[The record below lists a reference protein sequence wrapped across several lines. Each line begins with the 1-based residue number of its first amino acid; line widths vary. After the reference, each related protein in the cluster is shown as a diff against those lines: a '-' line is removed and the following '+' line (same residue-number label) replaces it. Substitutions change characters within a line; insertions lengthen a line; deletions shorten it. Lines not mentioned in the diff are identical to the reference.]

1 MSTLLYALGRWSYR
15 HPWRVLVAWLL
26 LLGIAGGSA
35 AVFMKGTD
43 NAFSIPGTEAQEGI
57 ELLDRSFPQASG
69 TSAQLVIVAA
79 DGGNVTE
86 SPYAGDID
94 DTVSQLENLDGVI
107 AVTDPF
113 SEMVTGMVSDD
124 ESAAIVRL
132 QFDGQ
137 ATDVSDETKTAL
149 EEVADDLRESLPE
162 GSQVAMGGDLFS
174 TSVPALSLIEA
185 VGVLI
190 ALFVL
195 IVTFRS
201 FAVAWFPLVSAL
213 IGVGLAIALIY
224 VSTAFASISSTT
236 PMLAIMLGLAVGID
250 YALFIVARHQ
260 DQVRAG
266 VEPEESAARATG
278 TAGSAVVF
286 AGVTVLI
293 ALVGLGF
300 AGIPFLTTMGIA
312 AAVAVAIAVVV
323 AITLT
328 PALLGFAKHRVAGW
342 GHGRRQR
349 GVALPARRRDAS
361 AADGHEAMTDAASA
375 AEQDEATART
385 APAPAPAPAPAK
397 KTNRWVMLVTRHPI
411 ITTIAVIAT
420 LGVMAIPAA
429 SLGLALPNAGQQSE
443 TSQARQ
449 AYDLTAEHFGPGSNG
464 PLIMTGTI
472 VTSTDPLGL
481 MSDLA
486 DEIEQVPGVKEVAL
500 ATPNETADTGLIQ
513 IVPETAPDDPAT
525 AELVRDLRAL
535 APELEDEY
543 GVTLLVTGFT
553 AVGIDISDRLG
564 AALLPFGIF
573 VVGLSLVLLMIVFR
587 SIWVPIKAALGYLL
601 SVLAAFGVVAAVF
614 EWGWGADLLHVTREG
629 PVISFMPII
638 LMGVLFGLA
647 MDYEVFLVS
656 RMREDYVHARR
667 AAAHHPSRSDR
678 DIAVGAVR
686 SGFTASARVVTA
698 AAVIMFAVF
707 AAFVP
712 EGDSSIKPIALG
724 LAVGIAVDAFLVRMT
739 LVPAIMALL
748 GDKAWWMPRWLER
761 VLPHFDI
768 EGEAVERELALAEW
782 PEPGTTAA
790 VVGEA
795 VAVRADGGTAG
806 EVVLFDEASFRV
818 EPGGTLIVTGD
829 PRAGRAF
836 GLTVAGRLAPDAGRL
851 RVAGHLL
858 PERAAWVRAHV
869 GVALLA
875 EADDRLR
882 ELRRALSG
890 RTALVVIDGI
900 DTLDAAERD
909 QAAAL
914 LRDAEAALR
923 ARSDDAATGRLT
935 VVATAK
941 ADGPALSLLS
951 DARRPDV
958 SSLALRSGAASA
970 SSITEVNA

>member
-43 NAFSIPGTEAQEGI
+43 NSFSIPGTEAQEGI
-57 ELLDRSFPQASG
+57 ALLDRSFPQASG
-69 TSAQLVIVAA
+69 TSAQLVIVA
-79 DGGNVTE
+79 DEGDVVTE
-86 SPYAGDID
+86 DPYAAEIAGTIAA
-94 DTVSQLENLDGVI
+94 LEDLDGII

-113 SEMVTGMVSDD
+113 DEMVSGLVSDD

-137 ATDVSDETKTAL
+137 ATDVSDETKDEL
-149 EEVADDLRESLPE
+149 EQVADDLRETLPE

-174 TSVPALSLIEA
+174 QSVPALSLIEA

-224 VSTAFASISSTT
+224 LSTAFASISSTT

-323 AITLT
+323 AVTLT
-328 PALLGFAKHRVAGW
+328 PALLGFAKGRVAGW
-342 GHGRRQR
+342 GHGRARR
-349 GVALPARRRDAS
+349 GVALRSPRRRGTA
-361 AADGHEAMTDAASA
+361 A
-375 AEQDEATART
+375 AED
-385 APAPAPAPAPAK
+385 APAPADAVATTDAVTPDAPASPAAPK
-397 KTNRWVMLVTRHPI
+397 KTNRWVMLVTRHPVV
-411 ITTIAVIAT
+411 TTIAVVVT

-429 SLGLALPNAGQQSE
+429 SLALALPNAGQQPE

-481 MSDLA
+481 MADLA
-486 DEIEQVPGVKEVAL
+486 DEIEKVPGVKEIAL

-535 APELEDEY
+535 APELEEEY
-543 GVTLLVTGFT
+543 GVDLKVTGFT

-564 AALLPFGIF
+564 AALLPFGVF

-601 SVLAAFGVVAAVF
+601 SVMAAFGVVAAVF
-614 EWGWGADLLHVTREG
+614 EWGWGAELLHVTREG

-667 AAAHHPSRSDR
+667 AGTHATRAGR
-678 DIAVGAVR
+678 DIALGAVR

-712 EGDSSIKPIALG
+712 EGDASIKPIALG

-739 LVPAIMALL
+739 LVPAVMALL
-748 GDKAWWMPRWLER
+748 GEKAWWMPRWLER

-768 EGEAVERELALAEW
+768 EGEAVERELSLAAW
-782 PEPGTTAA
+782 PEPDTTAA

-795 VAVRADGGTAG
+795 VAVRTDGGPAG
-806 EVVLFDEASFRV
+806 DVVLFDGATFRV
-818 EPGGTLIVTGD
+818 EPGGTLLVTGD
-829 PRAGRAF
+829 PRAVRAF
-836 GLTVAGRLAPDAGRL
+836 GLTVAGRLPLSDGLL

-858 PERAAWVRAHV
+858 PGRGAWVRAHV
-869 GVALLA
+869 GVALLGEA
-875 EADDRLR
+875 EDPVR
-882 ELRRALSG
+882 ELRRALGG
-890 RTALVVIDGI
+890 RTSLVVIDGI
-900 DTLDAAERD
+900 DTLDPAERD

-914 LRDAEAALR
+914 LRDAQAALR
-923 ARSDDAATGRLT
+923 ARSDDGGHLT

-958 SSLALRSGAASA
+958 SSLALRAGAASA
-970 SSITEVNA
+970 SSISEVNA

>member
-1 MSTLLYALGRWSYR
+1 VSTLLYALGRWSYR
-15 HPWRVLVAWLL
+15 HPWRVLVSWVLL
-26 LLGIAGGSA
+26 LALAGGGA
-35 AVFMKGTD
+35 LVFMKGTD
-43 NAFSIPGTEAQEGI
+43 NSFSIPGTEAQEGI
-57 ELLDRSFPQASG
+57 QLLDRSFPQASG

-79 DGGNVTE
+79 DGEQVDE
-86 SPYAGDID
+86 EPYATAID
-94 DTVSQLENLDGVI
+94 DTVAHLEDLDGVI

-113 SEMVTGMVSDD
+113 NEMVTGMVSDD
-124 ESAAIVRL
+124 ESAAIIRL

-137 ATDVSDETKTAL
+137 ATDVSDETKAGL
-149 EEVADDLRESLPE
+149 EDVADDLRETLPE

-266 VEPEESAARATG
+266 IDPEESAARATG

-293 ALVGLGF
+293 ALIGLGF

-328 PALLGFAKHRVAGW
+328 PALLGFAKSRVAGW
-342 GHGRRQR
+342 GHGGKRRGMPLPGR
-349 GVALPARRRDAS
+349 SRSVGASATLAADEAPARQ
-361 AADGHEAMTDAASA
+361 ADGAS
-375 AEQDEATART
+375 
-385 APAPAPAPAPAK
+385 PAVAVK
-397 KTNRWVMLVTRHPI
+397 KPNRWVMLVTTHPL
-411 ITTIAVIAT
+411 ITTIAVVVT

-429 SLGLALPNAGQQSE
+429 SLGLALPNAGVQPES
-443 TSQARQ
+443 SQARQ
-449 AYDLTAEHFGPGSNG
+449 AYDLTAEHFGPGANG

-481 MSDLA
+481 MEDLA
-486 DEIEQVPGVKEVAL
+486 AEIEQVPGVEEVAL

-525 AELVRDLRAL
+525 ADLVRALRDL
-535 APELEDEY
+535 APQLEDEY
-543 GVTLLVTGFT
+543 GVDLLVTGFT

-564 AALLPFGIF
+564 AALVPFGVF

-601 SVLAAFGVVAAVF
+601 SVAASFGVVAAVF
-614 EWGWGADLLHVTREG
+614 EWGWGADLLHVTRTG

-647 MDYEVFLVS
+647 MDYQVFLVS

-667 AAAHHPSRSDR
+667 GAGGHASHSRR
-678 DIAVGAVR
+678 DIAIGAVR

-698 AAVIMFAVF
+698 AAIIMFAVF

-739 LVPAIMALL
+739 LVPAVMTLL
-748 GDKAWWMPRWLER
+748 GDNAWWMPRWLER
-761 VLPHFDI
+761 ILPHFDI
-768 EGEAVERELALAEW
+768 EGEAVERELSLASW
-782 PEPGTTAA
+782 PEPHTTAV
-790 VVGEA
+790 VVGES
-795 VAVRADGGTAG
+795 VGVRADAGGTAG
-806 EVVLFDEASFRV
+806 EVVLFEDAAFRV
-818 EPGGTLIVTGD
+818 EPGGTLIATGD
-829 PRAGRAF
+829 PRAARAF
-836 GLTVAGRLAPDAGRL
+836 ALTIAGRLAPTDGRL

-869 GVALLA
+869 GLALLGDGGERVPA
-875 EADDRLR
+875 LR
-882 ELRRALSG
+882 HALAGRAS
-890 RTALVVIDGI
+890 LVVIDGV

-914 LRDAEAALR
+914 LRDATQSLLDDARLTLVLTARTESAALALLADAHRPDVAAIALR
-923 ARSDDAATGRLT
+923 AGSTQTTRSA
-935 VVATAK
+935 
-941 ADGPALSLLS
+941 
-951 DARRPDV
+951 
-958 SSLALRSGAASA
+958 
-970 SSITEVNA
+970 EVNA

>member
-1 MSTLLYALGRWSYR
+1 MSTLLYALGRWTFR
-15 HPWRVLVAWLL
+15 HPWRVLVSWLL
-26 LLGIAGGSA
+26 LLTLAGGGA
-35 AVFMKGTD
+35 ALFMKGTD

-57 ELLDRSFPQASG
+57 QLLDRSFPQASG

-79 DGGNVTE
+79 DGDHVGDD
-86 SPYAGDID
+86 PYAGAID
-94 DTVSQLENLDGVI
+94 DTVAQLEDLDGVI

-113 SEMVTGMVSDD
+113 DEMVSGMVSDD
-124 ESAAIVRL
+124 ESAAIIRL

-137 ATDVSDETKTAL
+137 ATDVSDETKADL
-149 EEVADDLRESLPE
+149 NQVADDLRETLPG
-162 GSQVAMGGDLFS
+162 GSKVAMGGDLFS

-185 VGVLI
+185 VGVLV

-213 IGVGLAIALIY
+213 IGVALAIALIY

-293 ALVGLGF
+293 ALIGLGF

-323 AITLT
+323 ALTLT
-328 PALLGFAKHRVAGW
+328 PALLGFAKGRVAGW
-342 GHGRRQR
+342 GHGSKRRGIPLR
-349 GVALPARRRDAS
+349 TR
-361 AADGHEAMTDAASA
+361 SA
-375 AEQDEATART
+375 AETDTT
-385 APAPAPAPAPAK
+385 PAPAK
-397 KTNRWVMLVTRHPI
+397 KTNRWVMLVTKHPLV
-411 ITTIAVIAT
+411 TTIAVVLT

-429 SLGLALPNAGQQSE
+429 SLGLALPNAGVQPE
-443 TSQARQ
+443 ESQARQ
-449 AYDLTAEHFGPGSNG
+449 AYDLTAEHFGPGFNG

-481 MSDLA
+481 MDDLA
-486 DEIEQVPGVKEVAL
+486 AEVEKVPGVKEIAL
-500 ATPNETADTGLIQ
+500 ATPNQTADTGLIQ

-525 AELVRDLRAL
+525 AELVRALREL
-535 APELEDEY
+535 APQLEDEY
-543 GVTLLVTGFT
+543 GVDLKVTGFT

-564 AALLPFGIF
+564 AALLPFGVF

-601 SVLAAFGVVAAVF
+601 SVMAAFGVVAAVF
-614 EWGWGADLLHVTREG
+614 EWGWGGDLLHVARTG

-667 AAAHHPSRSDR
+667 GAAGHLTRSGR
-678 DIAVGAVR
+678 DIAIGAVR

-712 EGDSSIKPIALG
+712 EGDASIKPIALG

-739 LVPAIMALL
+739 LVPAVMALL

-768 EGEAVERELALAEW
+768 EGEAVERELALTDW
-782 PEPGTTAA
+782 PEPNTAAA
-790 VVGEA
+790 VVG
-795 VAVRADGGTAG
+795 DGVGIRVDTGGSAG
-806 EVVLFDEASFRV
+806 EVVLFEGAGFRV
-818 EPGGTLIVTGD
+818 ERGGTLIATGD
-829 PRAGRAF
+829 PRASRAF
-836 GLTVAGRLAPDAGRL
+836 ALTVAGRLAPTDGRL

-869 GVALLA
+869 GLALLSD
-875 EADDRLR
+875 ADDRVA
-882 ELRRALSG
+882 ELRRALTG
-890 RTALVVIDGI
+890 RTTLVVIEGI
-900 DTLDAAERD
+900 DALDHAERD
-909 QAAAL
+909 QAAAA
-914 LRDAEAALR
+914 LRDAAEALR
-923 ARSDDAATGRLT
+923 AADESAHLTLVLTTRAESAAL
-935 VVATAK
+935 
-941 ADGPALSLLS
+941 ALLA

-958 SSLALRSGAASA
+958 ASIALRSTTQTT
-970 SSITEVNA
+970 TEVNA

>member
-1 MSTLLYALGRWSYR
+1 VSTLLYALGRWSYR
-15 HPWRVLVAWLL
+15 HPWRVLVSWVLL
-26 LLGIAGGSA
+26 LALAGGGA
-35 AVFMKGTD
+35 LVFMKGTD
-43 NAFSIPGTEAQEGI
+43 NSFSIPGTEAQEGI
-57 ELLDRSFPQASG
+57 QLLDRSFPQASG

-79 DGGNVTE
+79 DGEQVDE
-86 SPYAGDID
+86 EPYATAID
-94 DTVSQLENLDGVI
+94 DTVAHLEDLDGVI

-113 SEMVTGMVSDD
+113 NEMVTGMVSDD
-124 ESAAIVRL
+124 ESAAIIRL

-137 ATDVSDETKTAL
+137 ATDVSDETKAGL
-149 EEVADDLRESLPE
+149 EDVADDLRETLPE

-266 VEPEESAARATG
+266 IDPEESAARATG

-293 ALVGLGF
+293 ALIGLGF

-328 PALLGFAKHRVAGW
+328 PALLGFAKSRVAGW
-342 GHGRRQR
+342 GHGGKRRGMPLPGR
-349 GVALPARRRDAS
+349 SRSVGASATPAADEAPARQ
-361 AADGHEAMTDAASA
+361 ADGAS
-375 AEQDEATART
+375 
-385 APAPAPAPAPAK
+385 PASPAVAVK
-397 KTNRWVMLVTRHPI
+397 KPNRWVMLVTTHPL
-411 ITTIAVIAT
+411 ITTIAVVVT

-429 SLGLALPNAGQQSE
+429 SLGLALPNAGVQPES
-443 TSQARQ
+443 SQARQ
-449 AYDLTAEHFGPGSNG
+449 AYDLTAEHFGPGANG

-481 MSDLA
+481 MEDLA
-486 DEIEQVPGVKEVAL
+486 AEIEQVPGVEEVAL

-525 AELVRDLRAL
+525 ADLVRALRDL
-535 APELEDEY
+535 APQLEDEY
-543 GVTLLVTGFT
+543 GVDLLVTGFT

-564 AALLPFGIF
+564 AALVPFGVF

-601 SVLAAFGVVAAVF
+601 SVAASFGVVAAVF
-614 EWGWGADLLHVTREG
+614 EWGWGADLLHVTRTG

-647 MDYEVFLVS
+647 MDYQVFLVS

-667 AAAHHPSRSDR
+667 GAGGHASHSRR
-678 DIAVGAVR
+678 DIAIGAVR

-698 AAVIMFAVF
+698 AAIIMFAVF

-739 LVPAIMALL
+739 LVPAVMTLL
-748 GDKAWWMPRWLER
+748 GDNAWWMPRWLER
-761 VLPHFDI
+761 ILPHFDI
-768 EGEAVERELALAEW
+768 EGEAVERELSLASW
-782 PEPGTTAA
+782 PEPHTTAV
-790 VVGEA
+790 VVGES
-795 VAVRADGGTAG
+795 VGVRADAGGTAG
-806 EVVLFDEASFRV
+806 EVVLFEDAAFRV
-818 EPGGTLIVTGD
+818 EPGGTLIATGD
-829 PRAGRAF
+829 PRAARAF
-836 GLTVAGRLAPDAGRL
+836 ALTIAGRLAPTDGRL

-869 GVALLA
+869 GLALLGDGGERVPA
-875 EADDRLR
+875 LR
-882 ELRRALSG
+882 HALAGRAS
-890 RTALVVIDGI
+890 LVVIDGV

-914 LRDAEAALR
+914 LRDATQSLLDDARLTLVLTARTESAALALLADAHRPDVAAIALR
-923 ARSDDAATGRLT
+923 AGSTQTTRSA
-935 VVATAK
+935 
-941 ADGPALSLLS
+941 
-951 DARRPDV
+951 
-958 SSLALRSGAASA
+958 
-970 SSITEVNA
+970 EVNA

>member
-1 MSTLLYALGRWSYR
+1 VSTLLYALGRWSYR
-15 HPWRVLVAWLL
+15 HSWRVLVSWLL
-26 LLGIAGGSA
+26 LLAVAGGGA
-35 AVFMKGTD
+35 ALFMKGTD

-57 ELLDRSFPQASG
+57 QLLDRTFPQASG

-79 DGGNVTE
+79 DGE
-86 SPYAGDID
+86 SVADEPYASGID
-94 DTVSQLENLDGVI
+94 DTVATLEALDGVI

-113 SEMVTGMVSDD
+113 NEMVTGLVAED

-137 ATDVSDETKTAL
+137 ATDVSDETKEDL
-149 EEVADDLRESLPE
+149 EQVADELRGGLPE

-185 VGVLI
+185 VGVLV

-266 VEPEESAARATG
+266 VDPEESAARANG

-293 ALVGLGF
+293 ALIGLGF
-300 AGIPFLTTMGIA
+300 ANIPFLTTMGIA

-323 AITLT
+323 ALTLT
-328 PALLGFAKHRVAGW
+328 PALLGFAKERVAGW
-342 GHGRRQR
+342 GHGRPRR
-349 GVALPARRRDAS
+349 GVALGGTAERQ
-361 AADGHEAMTDAASA
+361 GTDAAADADAGADAPVAVTPGTA
-375 AEQDEATART
+375 APKR
-385 APAPAPAPAPAK
+385 
-397 KTNRWVMLVTRHPI
+397 TNRWVALVTRHPL
-411 ITTIAVIAT
+411 ITTVAVVLT

-429 SLGLALPNAGQQSE
+429 SLALALPNAGVQPES
-443 TSQARQ
+443 SQARQ

-481 MSDLA
+481 MADLA
-486 DEIEQVPGVKEVAL
+486 AEVEKVTGVKEIAL

-525 AELVRDLRAL
+525 AELVRALREL

-543 GVTLLVTGFT
+543 GVDLKVTGFT

-564 AALLPFGIF
+564 AALVPFGLF
-573 VVGLSLVLLMIVFR
+573 VVGLSLVLLTIVFR
-587 SIWVPIKAALGYLL
+587 SIWVPITAALGYLL
-601 SVLAAFGVVAAVF
+601 SVAASFGVVAAVF
-614 EWGWGADLLHVTREG
+614 EWGWFNDILHVARTG

-647 MDYEVFLVS
+647 MDYQVFLVS

-667 AAAHHPSRSDR
+667 AAAAPISTGSRHETRSAR
-678 DIAVGAVR
+678 DTALAAVR

-698 AAVIMFAVF
+698 AAIIMFAVF

-739 LVPAIMALL
+739 LIPAVMALL
-748 GDKAWWMPRWLER
+748 GEKAWWMPRRLDR
-761 VLPHFDI
+761 ALPHFDI
-768 EGEAVERELALAEW
+768 EGEAVERELSLADW
-782 PEPGTTAA
+782 PEPATTAA
-790 VVGEA
+790 VVGED
-795 VAVRADGGTAG
+795 VAVRADGGRAG
-806 EVVLFDEASFRV
+806 DVVLFEGATFRV
-818 EPGGTLIVTGD
+818 ERGGTMIATGD
-829 PRAGRAF
+829 ARATRAF
-836 GLTVAGRLAPDAGRL
+836 ALVVAGRLAPDEGRL

-858 PERAAWVRAHV
+858 PERAAWVRAHA
-869 GVALLA
+869 GVALLGGA
-875 EADDRLR
+875 EDPVR
-882 ELRRALSG
+882 ELRDALAG
-890 RTALVVIDGI
+890 RTTIVVVDGL
-900 DTLDAAERD
+900 DTLDHADRD

-914 LRDAEAALR
+914 LRDAGETARGR
-923 ARSDDAATGRLT
+923 ADATGSGLT
-935 VVATAK
+935 VVATTSSE
-941 ADGPALSLLS
+941 GPALAILS
-951 DARRPDV
+951 DAHRPDV
-958 SSLALRSGAASA
+958 TSLRLRAGTASNSPTA
-970 SSITEVNA
+970 EVNA